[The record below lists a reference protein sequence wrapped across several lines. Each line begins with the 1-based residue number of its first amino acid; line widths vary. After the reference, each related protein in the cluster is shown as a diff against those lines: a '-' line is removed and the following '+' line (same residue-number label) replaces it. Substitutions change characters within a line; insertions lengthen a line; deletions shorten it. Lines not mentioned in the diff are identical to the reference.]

1 MFHLLC
7 LIFHGPLKSSS
18 RATRRVGRL
27 VSSFGEARN
36 FRQRFQLEPTKTGR
50 RQNRKRSRPERRIE
64 RWRRKFP
71 VDRDSAENEA
81 AQRTFEEKSLRRKAL
96 GGVDRFPR
104 PGYSSFFHI
113 RLIHFYRICLFN
125 CNCALKPCPLW
136 VHDIARAAVIDKL
149 SF

>member
-7 LIFHGPLKSSS
+7 LIFHSPLKSSS

-27 VSSFGEARN
+27 VSSFGEAGN

-81 AQRTFEEKSLRRKAL
+81 AQRTLEEKSLRRKAL

-113 RLIHFYRICLFN
+113 RLIHFYRICLL
-125 CNCALKPCPLW
+125 NCAIKPCPPYLYA
-136 VHDIARAAVIDKL
+136 IECAAVIDKL